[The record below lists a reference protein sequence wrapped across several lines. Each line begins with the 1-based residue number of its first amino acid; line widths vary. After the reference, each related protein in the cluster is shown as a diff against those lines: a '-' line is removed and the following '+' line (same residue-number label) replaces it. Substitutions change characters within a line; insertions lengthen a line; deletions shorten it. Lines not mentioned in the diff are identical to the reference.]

1 MTVLGELIVSRV
13 CMTGVLSNAVDLSSG
28 GWQILRQQRAE
39 VFFHVAPAENQSKL
53 F

>member
-1 MTVLGELIVSRV
+1 
-13 CMTGVLSNAVDLSSG
+13 MTGMLSNPVDLSSG
-28 GWQILRQQRAE
+28 GWEILRQQQAE